1 MRARVCA
8 LLAGIAVLLASG
20 CGEGGGGF
28 GSSAFD
34 RTTITFALSVQ
45 QDEARA
51 ISELVGRFERA
62 TKGGVSVELVTRL
75 RDRPR
80 AVTLASVKSDAMAE
94 AIRTRKPRIDLFAQ
108 DNVAL
113 ADLVTKELVQEVS
126 DIQLDPAVITS
137 MRPPTFDGKEMFLP
151 FRPNVRLA
159 YANRTHMNSAG
170 LEDVPRTLEQF
181 RSAARALKNVPDRNG
196 RPAATL
202 SLSGEDGGAPAS
214 VTVSELVLAF
224 GGDPAVLNDAGSK
237 RAFEY
242 LQSLAREGLLT
253 RETFFAKHDTEIE
266 YLKDGRSSLA
276 ENWSVTSAKLAGAA
290 KLDEFIVYAGWQ
302 GKHVIGGDV
311 LGIPH
316 YVTGK
321 ERQAAADLARFL
333 MSKEAQ
339 AFLVER
345 NAWPAIRNDAYPAPD
360 GRDDTLRAVE
370 EALQTGW
377 YRPIKPYWTDV
388 TKAMNQAVERIVR
401 QFEPVEPV
409 LDELHAWV
417 KSKNVGYPD

>member
-1 MRARVCA
+1 MRTRASA
-8 LLAGIAVLLASG
+8 LVACTAVLLASG
-20 CGEGGGGF
+20 CGEGGGGLAN
-28 GSSAFD
+28 SAFD

-51 ISELVGRFERA
+51 ISELVGRFERS
-62 TKGGVSVELVTRL
+62 TKGGVTVELLTRF

-80 AVTLASVKSDAMAE
+80 AVTLASVKSGDMAE

-113 ADLVTKELVQEVS
+113 ADLITGGLVQEVS
-126 DIQLDPAVITS
+126 DVEVDPAVIES
-137 MRPPTFDGKEMFLP
+137 LRPPRVGGKQVFLP

-159 YANRTHMNSAG
+159 YASRTHIKEAG
-170 LEDVPRTLEQF
+170 LDDVPRTVEQF
-181 RSAARALKNVPDRNG
+181 RSAARAFKSRKG
-196 RPAATL
+196 GPATTL
-202 SLSGEDGGAPAS
+202 SLSAEDGGAPTS

-224 GGDPAVLNDAGSK
+224 EGEPATLNDAGSK
-237 RAFEY
+237 RAFEF
-242 LQSLAREGLLT
+242 LQYLARDGSLT

-266 YLKDGRSSLA
+266 YLKEGRSWLA
-276 ENWSVTSAKLAGAA
+276 ENWSVTSAGLASAG
-290 KLDEFIVYAGWQ
+290 KLDDFIVYSGWQ

-316 YVTGK
+316 YVGGK
-321 ERQAAADLARFL
+321 ERQAATDLARFL

-339 AFLVER
+339 AFLVQR
-345 NAWPAIRNDAYPAPD
+345 NAWPAIRNDAYPAVD
-360 GRDDTLRAVE
+360 GRNDTLRAVE

-377 YRPIKPYWTDV
+377 YRPIARYWADV
-388 TKAMNQAVERIVR
+388 TTAMNQAVERIVR
-401 QFEPVEPV
+401 QFEPVDAV

-417 KSKNVGYPD
+417 KGRNDGYPH

>member
-1 MRARVCA
+1 MKARVGA
-8 LLAGIAVLLASG
+8 LLAGIAVLLASS
-20 CGEGGGGF
+20 CGEGGGGL
-28 GSSAFD
+28 GNSAFD

-62 TKGGVSVELVTRL
+62 TKGGVSVELLTRF

-80 AVTLASVKSDAMAE
+80 AVTLASVKSADMAK
-94 AIRTRKPRIDLFAQ
+94 AIRSRKPRIDLFAQ
-108 DNVAL
+108 DNVEL
-113 ADLVTKELVQEVS
+113 AELVLAGLVQDVS
-126 DIQLDPAVITS
+126 DVKLDPAVIDS
-137 MRPPTFDGKEMFLP
+137 MRPPEFDGKQMFLP

-159 YANRTHMNSAG
+159 YANRTRFEEAG
-170 LEDVPRTLEQF
+170 LDDVPRTLERF
-181 RSAARALKNVPDRNG
+181 RSAARALKSRKG
-196 RPAATL
+196 GPAATL

-224 GGDPAVLNDAGSK
+224 EGTPATLNDPGSK
-237 RAFEY
+237 RAFEF

-266 YLKDGRSSLA
+266 YLEEGASWLA
-276 ENWSVTSAKLAGAA
+276 ENWSVTSAQLADAG
-290 KLDEFIVYAGWQ
+290 KLDDFVVYAGWQ
-302 GKHVIGGDV
+302 GRHVIGGDV
-311 LGIPH
+311 LGIPV

-321 ERQAAADLARFL
+321 ERQVAADLARYL
-333 MSKEAQ
+333 MSREAQ

-345 NAWPAIRNDAYPAPD
+345 NAWPAIRNDAYPASD
-360 GRDDTLRAVE
+360 RRDDTVRAVE

-377 YRPIKPYWTDV
+377 YRPIEPYWADV

-401 QFEPVEPV
+401 QFEPVEAV

-417 KSKNVGYPD
+417 KGRNVGYPH